1 MPRTPQYDRPAPPG
15 YVYADEASRLTG
27 RAIETL
33 YKDRQKAPED
43 NPGPKSET
51 LNRKAVWRLAD
62 IADWLEE
69 QMDPQPDAGREAESR
84 PPEPRRPRNRKTSR
98 ARGAKR
104 SAEAYDPAA

>member
-51 LNRKAVWRLAD
+51 LNRKAVWRLTD
-62 IADWLEE
+62 IAEWLEQ
-69 QMDPQPDAGREAESR
+69 QMNPQLDPERAAESR
-84 PPEPRRPRNRKTSR
+84 PPEPRRPRKTSQ
-98 ARGAKR
+98 ARRTKRPAK
-104 SAEAYDPAA
+104 AYDSAA